1 MEKVPHTQVYGTF
14 SSKNA
19 DCFQRLFESIFMR
32 LTYGLSMAD
41 RAADIRSAWP
51 KLLAISSG
59 APGNGMRILPISMRK
74 AYSTR
79 PLSSRCRIFILFLAA
94 LTNTNTSPLRMS
106 IPMLLF
112 TMPLRPLNPM
122 RMFTG
127 LLYSQ

>member
-1 MEKVPHTQVYGTF
+1 MPILFTQDIV
-14 SSKNA
+14 
-19 DCFQRLFESIFMR
+19 FQRLFESIFMR

-41 RAADIRSAWP
+41 RAADMRSAWP

-59 APGNGMRILPISMRK
+59 SPENGMRILPISMRK
-74 AYSTR
+74 AYNTR
-79 PLSSRCRIFILFLAA
+79 PPSSRCRIFNLFLAA
-94 LTNTNTSPLRMS
+94 LTNTNTSPLRMF